1 MLVNNG
7 VVIDDNYINDV
18 TLDVPLDVHD
28 LHAHDRNI
36 GYYSNLNDHPGNNN
50 RVRR

>member
-7 VVIDDNYINDV
+7 VVVDSDDINDV
-18 TLDVPLDVHD
+18 TLDVHD

-36 GYYSNLNDHPGNNN
+36 GYYSNLTDHPGNNS